1 MRVSTMWE
9 GRQHHNSARVWV
21 VDHDHL
27 ILITVVLD
35 DTLNQNIKWLAQE
48 NIVRRVVNDVELHI

>member
-1 MRVSTMWE
+1 M
-9 GRQHHNSARVWV
+9 
-21 VDHDHL
+21 DHDHL